1 MSKTVDEKVVEMRF
15 DNKQFEANVKT
26 SMSTLDELKNSL
38 KLGDAS
44 KGLENIDKASKNISF
59 DTIASGVEALQKRFS
74 TFGIVGMRVI
84 QNITDSMMGLASKT
98 TSFLTD
104 GIIQGGK
111 NRAMNLENAHFQLQG
126 LLKDEEAVAAVMDD
140 VNKSVDG
147 TAYSLD
153 AAAKIASQLT
163 ASGIKSGGE
172 LYSSLRAI
180 AGVAAMTNSEYDEI
194 GNIFAKVAG
203 NGRLMSQELLQFSA
217 RGMNAAATLAK
228 YLNLTE
234 SEVRDMVSDGA
245 ISFKMFSDA
254 MDDAFGEHAKKA
266 NETFTGAISN
276 IKAAL
281 ARIGALFISPL
292 VEQNGALVQLFN
304 VIRQRINDIKSAIQ
318 PLADIFVKGVT
329 TMANALTTF
338 LTKLDIKTPIEKM
351 MDGIIPKWDQFSSKL
366 EAAGISA
373 DDFQKKLT
381 EVAGK
386 HGVSVDNLIQKYGSL
401 GKVISTGK
409 ISKNII
415 IETLKSFVG
424 IEKSASIAAEEITGK
439 LETFNKV
446 TKEIINGNYGNGA
459 ARVKALTDAGYEYA
473 TMQKLVN
480 YIWERNGKT
489 WKDCNI
495 SADELTNAISGLSKE
510 ELKSIGYTE
519 EQASKIRE
527 LAEEAEKTGAP
538 LNELISKMTKPS
550 GRELI
555 IDSFRNALK
564 GLSSVMS
571 AVKNAFT
578 EMVKP
583 LSTDVFTT
591 VAEKIH
597 SFSEKL
603 VLSEENADKLKRTFK
618 GLFSVLDLIR
628 SIVGGAFRTAF
639 NILSAVLGAFNL
651 NVLDVT
657 AYIGDAI
664 TKFRDWIKE
673 HNLLAK
679 AIEVVVPI
687 IKSVADSIGNWVKN
701 NEKIQNGIKNLI
713 SFLDSVGRSISNW
726 IDGLK
731 ETDNIPQYIISG
743 FINGLK
749 SGASTI
755 VNAMIELGRSI
766 LSAIKGV
773 LGIHSPST
781 EFFAI
786 GENVIQGFINGIK
799 SGVSALLSLIGDI
812 GNRCIG
818 VLSQIDFAKIF
829 AVGISGGIIYTANNL
844 LNTIKAFAAP
854 AAGIGHMTDSIGSF
868 FDALSESIK
877 PNKWKNM
884 SKTIMELAVAVGI
897 LSASVYALAQLE
909 TGKLWGAIGALG
921 ALAAILGVLS
931 FAVSKMDVSGGGF
944 SKLSLVLMG
953 VTASLYVMA
962 SAIKKLEFLN
972 EDNIAPVLGGL
983 TAMITGLAAILLAL
997 GKLTKGAGAK
1007 DISKAGSML
1016 IKISAAMMLMTL
1028 TIKAISKLEPTEI
1041 TKGIVCMSL
1050 FGGLIT
1056 GLMAATKLAGKD
1068 VNNLGSV
1075 ILKVS
1080 AAMLLMVGVIKVVS
1094 GLEPSEITK
1103 GVICMTLF
1111 GGLITGLMAATK
1123 LIGKNVG
1130 KIGSA
1135 MMGVSAA
1142 MMLMALTIKIVA
1154 NMEPSEIAK
1163 GVVCITL
1170 FGGIVTGLIA
1180 ATRLAGGNNLKGV
1193 AATLLAMSLSIG
1205 ILAGV
1210 AIILSLIDLGG
1221 LAKGITAVGL
1231 LSAMM
1236 TAMIYATKGAQD
1248 CKSNIIA
1255 MTVAIG
1261 LMAASIAA
1269 LSFIDTGKLAAAT
1282 LALSMVMGM
1291 FALVE
1296 KMASNLSGAV
1306 GSILAISVAI
1316 GLLAGIL
1323 YVLSGIPAETLIPTA
1338 VSLSTLLLAM
1348 SGALAIL
1355 SKIGS
1360 VSASAI
1366 GSMALLGLVVAE
1378 LGAILGVM
1386 AYFNVQPSIETATSL
1401 SVLLLAMS
1409 GALGILTLVGAGG
1422 PAAFI
1427 GVGAL
1432 ATLIAAIGGLMVGIG
1447 ALVTYIPDMQTWLN
1461 TGMAVL
1467 EQIGYGLGSF
1477 FGNIVGGF
1485 LGGVSAGLPEIGT
1498 NISQFMLNMQPFFT
1512 AISGLDE
1519 GSTNAVKALAE
1530 TILILTGAGLIDG
1543 ITSWLTGGSSLS
1555 SFGEQLIPFG
1565 EAIKEYGDA
1574 VAGINTSGIQQSVD
1588 AGKALAELANALPN
1602 SGGVAGFFAGEND
1615 IDEFAEKLVPFG
1627 EAIKEYGDAVAGIN
1641 TSGIQQSVD
1650 AGKALSNLAKVLPN
1664 SGGVASFFAGENDID
1679 EFGEQLVT
1687 FGKSITAYGEAVAN
1701 INTSGIQASVTAG
1714 HALAELADAL
1724 PNSGGV
1730 AGFFAGNNDMD
1741 TFGENLVKFG
1751 KSLVNFSNT
1760 VSGLNISGIT
1770 SKLSG
1775 FTKALTTLGKTG
1787 VDGFVKSFSDDSS
1800 KITSAAQIMIV
1811 TFVNAAKMKQPSMAS
1826 AFKTIG
1832 SYVVQGFANGISENT
1847 YLAEAKALAMAN
1859 AAKNAAE
1866 RALGIASPSKAFS
1879 KIGNYINEGLAKGIE
1894 NSTSKP
1900 VNAIK
1905 KTTKKVKNTAKKSV
1919 KKVEQ
1924 WIKEADFDAFTSI
1937 GKTIGDDLAKTM
1949 EDAAWATVNTAEAI
1963 NQKFKKIAK
1972 MSLKDI
1978 ESWLG
1983 KAKAFGEIN
1992 AEEEL
1997 QLWRMVASKYK
2008 VGTEDRLTAEEKLYT
2023 AYKTLYKED
2032 YDEFKNWIDDKTYYN
2047 EFNTNDVLWE
2057 WKQIQAKYAEGTDE
2071 RKEADRQVYKLENEL
2086 REEAFENSKSWIDT
2100 EKEYNRL
2107 SLQEEYEAWLR
2118 IQSQYEEGTDKRKE
2132 ADKQVYKLK
2141 HELIDNSVE
2150 YLEREIAKQKEL
2162 ISTLVEGTVEYANA
2176 LKELEY
2182 DEKLRLQAKYDNA
2195 IEWIRYQD
2203 DYNLWDGLSDKLAAY
2218 TRTLQYCTKGTN
2230 NYKDTAKEIY
2240 NIEKEIYEARE
2251 SYNEDVEKIQNEF
2264 AEKRVELEKEKADK
2278 IKEINEKLQ
2287 SDIQATNEKYTS
2299 KLESRTKS
2307 LYDAYGLF
2315 DEVKEKENV
2324 NSATLMKNLQDQVDE
2339 FKDWQKTLDSLSARG
2354 LNESLVEE
2362 LSEMGPSAI
2371 AEIKALSSMSDSQLQ
2386 QYATLWSTK
2395 HKQAKNKAIEEL
2407 EDLRIETNAE
2417 IRNLKIQANKDL
2429 DEYCNLWNE
2438 KMKTLNK
2445 DTSEQLDKLGK
2456 EFNKKVG
2463 LIKSDTEAEIKKM
2476 SETAQSIMREA
2487 GWDETGQAIVVGM
2500 SNGVG
2505 TGKIFIDKIKEV
2517 AINAVN
2523 AVKDVLEIHSLSR
2536 VFAELGMFMDEG
2548 IVVGLT
2554 KYSDRVSQASK
2565 NVGRESIS
2573 AISSSISRISDV
2585 INSDM
2590 DVEPTI
2596 TPVIDLT
2603 NVRNGIGM
2611 INGAFGANRSMNLG
2625 MAIATN
2631 NQNGNSY
2638 QSELFGKMQDMAEK
2652 ANGKLTSAI
2661 DSLRSDFNDMAS
2673 KLGRMQVVLD
2683 SGALVGEIAP
2693 DMDSA
2698 LGGLA
2703 KMNRR
2708 GVR

>member
-1 MSKTVDEKVVEMRF
+1 MSKTVDERVVEMRF

-26 SMSTLDELKNSL
+26 SMSTLDKLKSSL

-126 LLKDEEAVAAVMDD
+126 LLKDEEAVAAVMKNVSD
-140 VNKSVDG
+140 SVDG

-153 AAAKIASQLT
+153 SAAKVASQLA
-163 ASGIKSGGE
+163 ASGMRAGDQMF
-172 LYSSLRAI
+172 SSLRAV

-194 GNIFAKVAG
+194 GRIFTKVAG
-203 NGRLMSQELLQFSA
+203 QGRLMGDDLLSLSS
-217 RGMNAAATLAK
+217 RGMNAAATLGT
-228 YLNLTE
+228 YLHKSE
-234 SEVRDMVSDGA
+234 AEVREMVSKGKLDFQTFA
-245 ISFKMFSDA
+245 AA

-266 NETFTGAISN
+266 NETFTGALSN
-276 IKAAL
+276 IRAAL

-304 VIRQRINDIKSAIQ
+304 AIRQRINDIKSAIQ
-318 PLADIFVKGVT
+318 PVADLFVKGVT
-329 TMANALTTF
+329 TMANALTAF

-351 MDGIIPKWDQFSSKL
+351 MNGIIPKWDQFSSKL

-386 HGVSVDNLIQKYGSL
+386 HGVSVDSLIQKYGSL
-401 GKVISTGK
+401 GKVMSAGK
-409 ISKNII
+409 ISKSII

-424 IEKSASIAAEEITGK
+424 IEKSASAAATEITGK

-446 TKEIINGNYGNGA
+446 TREIINGNYGNSA

-480 YIWERNGKT
+480 YVWERNGKT
-489 WKDCNI
+489 WKNCNI

-527 LAEEAEKTGAP
+527 LAEEAEKTGTP

-550 GRELI
+550 GKELI

-564 GLSSVMS
+564 GLSGVMS
-571 AVKNAFT
+571 AVKNAFA

-583 LSTDVFTT
+583 FSTDVFTT

-713 SFLDSVGRSISNW
+713 SFLDSAGQSISNW

-743 FINGLK
+743 FINGIK

-799 SGVSALLSLIGDI
+799 SGVSALLSLVGDI
-812 GNRCIG
+812 GNQCIG

-854 AAGIGHMTDSIGSF
+854 AAGIGHMTNSIGSF

-944 SKLSLVLMG
+944 SKLSLVLVG

-1028 TIKAISKLEPTEI
+1028 TIKAISKLEPTKI
-1041 TKGIVCMSL
+1041 TKGIVCMTL

-1080 AAMLLMVGVIKVVS
+1080 AAMLLTVGVIKVVS

-1135 MMGVSAA
+1135 IMGVSAA

-1236 TAMIYATKGAQD
+1236 TAIIYATKGAQD
-1248 CKSNIIA
+1248 CKGNIIA

-1296 KMASNLSGAV
+1296 KMASNLSGAM

-1323 YVLSGIPAETLIPTA
+1323 YVLSGIPTETLIPTA

-1386 AYFNVQPSIETATSL
+1386 AYFNIQPSIETATSL

-1530 TILILTGAGLIDG
+1530 TILILTGAGFIDG

-1555 SFGEQLIPFG
+1555 SFGEQL
-1565 EAIKEYGDA
+1565 
-1574 VAGINTSGIQQSVD
+1574 
-1588 AGKALAELANALPN
+1588 
-1602 SGGVAGFFAGEND
+1602 
-1615 IDEFAEKLVPFG
+1615 VPFG
-1627 EAIKEYGDAVAGIN
+1627 EAIKEYGDTVAG
-1641 TSGIQQSVD
+1641 
-1650 AGKALSNLAKVLPN
+1650 
-1664 SGGVASFFAGENDID
+1664 
-1679 EFGEQLVT
+1679 
-1687 FGKSITAYGEAVAN
+1687 

-1714 HALAELADAL
+1714 HALAELANAL

-1741 TFGENLVKFG
+1741 TFGSKLEKFG
-1751 KSLVNFSNT
+1751 KSLVKFSNT
-1760 VSGLNISGIT
+1760 VSGLNISGVK

-1787 VDGFVKSFSDDSS
+1787 VDSFVKSFSDSSS
-1800 KITSAAQIMIV
+1800 KVTSAAQKMIT
-1811 TFVNAAKMKQPSMAS
+1811 TFVNAAKGKQSSMTSTFKSMMNTIVSTIRGTYSSYYS
-1826 AFKTIG
+1826 AG
-1832 SYVVQGFANGISENT
+1832 AYVVQGFANGISANT
-1847 YLAEAKALAMAN
+1847 YLATAKARAMAN
-1859 AAKNAAE
+1859 AAKNAAKS
-1866 RALGIASPSKAFS
+1866 ALDINSPSKVFMSIGKSVGEGFEKGISDKSQTSRVISSTVGLAGKVISSACDTLGINSPSRAFMA
-1879 KIGNYINEGLAKGIE
+1879 IGRYIGEGLAQGIRDSAWQAVYWTE
-1894 NSTSKP
+1894 DTAQKVIAVASK
-1900 VNAIK
+1900 
-1905 KTTKKVKNTAKKSV
+1905 TFED
-1919 KKVEQ
+1919 VEK
-1924 WIKEADFDAFTSI
+1924 WV
-1937 GKTIGDDLAKTM
+1937 
-1949 EDAAWATVNTAEAI
+1949 ED
-1963 NQKFKKIAK
+1963 
-1972 MSLKDI
+1972 
-1978 ESWLG
+1978 
-1983 KAKAFGEIN
+1983 AKAFDELSL
-1992 AEEEL
+1992 AEELEIWEAVIEKYGEGTEERTKAEKKAYSVYKEL
-1997 QLWRMVASKYK
+1997 Q
-2008 VGTEDRLTAEEKLYT
+2008 
-2023 AYKTLYKED
+2023 KEN
-2032 YDEFKNWIDDKTYYN
+2032 YENSKNWID
-2047 EFNTNDVLWE
+2047 
-2057 WKQIQAKYAEGTDE
+2057 A
-2071 RKEADRQVYKLENEL
+2071 
-2086 REEAFENSKSWIDT
+2086 

-2107 SLQEEYEAWLR
+2107 SLQEELEAWQR
-2118 IQSQYEEGTDKRKE
+2118 IQARYVEGTDERKE

-2141 HELIDNSVE
+2141 HELIDDSIE
-2150 YLEREIAKQKEL
+2150 ALEQEIANQDAL
-2162 ISTLVEGTVEYANA
+2162 IASLEEGTVAYANA
-2176 LKELEY
+2176 VKERSHLN
-2182 DEKLRLQAKYDNA
+2182 DKLLSAKYDNSMN
-2195 IEWIRYQD
+2195 WIDRQD
-2203 DYNLWDGLSDKLAAY
+2203 TYNLWDGLADKLAAY
-2218 TRTLQYCTKGTN
+2218 TRVLKRHKKGTEE
-2230 NYKDTAKEIY
+2230 YEKAAKEIY

-2251 SYNEDVEKIQNEF
+2251 SYNEDVEKIQNEA
-2264 AEKRVELEKEKADK
+2264 AEKRIELEEEKADK

-2287 SDIQATNEKYTS
+2287 SDIQAADEKYTS

-2315 DEVKEKENV
+2315 DEVKEKETV
-2324 NSATLMKNLQDQVDE
+2324 NSATLIKNLQDQVDE

-2395 HKQAKNKAIEEL
+2395 HKQAKNKAVEEL
-2407 EDLRIETNAE
+2407 EDLRIETNTE

-2438 KMKTLNK
+2438 KMKTLNE
-2445 DTSEQLDKLGK
+2445 DTSEQLDKLRE

-2463 LIKSDTEAEIKKM
+2463 LIKSNTEAEIKKM

-2487 GWDETGQAIVVGM
+2487 GWDETGQAIVAGM

-2505 TGKIFIDKIKEV
+2505 TGKTFIDKMKEV

-2523 AVKDVLEIHSLSR
+2523 AVEDVLENHSP
-2536 VFAELGMFMDEG
+2536 LGMFMDEG

-2554 KYSDRVSQASK
+2554 KYSDRVSQASE

-2585 INSDM
+2585 INSDIN
-2590 DVEPTI
+2590 VELTI

-2611 INGAFGANRSMNLG
+2611 INGVFGANRSMNLG
-2625 MAIATN
+2625 MAIAAN

-2652 ANGKLTSAI
+2652 ATSKLTSAI
-2661 DSLRSDFNDMAS
+2661 DSLRSDFNDMTS
-2673 KLGRMQVVLD
+2673 KLERMQVVLD

>member
-1 MSKTVDEKVVEMRF
+1 MSKTVDERVVEMRF

-26 SMSTLDELKNSL
+26 SMSTLDKLKSSL

-126 LLKDEEAVAAVMDD
+126 LLKDEEAVAAVMKNVSD
-140 VNKSVDG
+140 SVDG

-153 AAAKIASQLT
+153 SAAKVASQLA
-163 ASGIKSGGE
+163 ASGMRAGDQMF
-172 LYSSLRAI
+172 SSLRAV
-180 AGVAAMTNSEYDEI
+180 AGVAAMTNSEYNEI
-194 GNIFAKVAG
+194 GRIFTKVAG
-203 NGRLMSQELLQFSA
+203 QGRLMGDDLLSLSS
-217 RGMNAAATLAK
+217 RGMNAAATLGT
-228 YLNLTE
+228 YLHKSE
-234 SEVRDMVSDGA
+234 AEVREMVSKGKLDFQTFA
-245 ISFKMFSDA
+245 AA

-266 NETFTGAISN
+266 NEIFTGALSN
-276 IKAAL
+276 IRAAL

-304 VIRQRINDIKSAIQ
+304 AIRQRINDIKSAIQ
-318 PLADIFVKGVT
+318 PVADLFVKGVT
-329 TMANALTTF
+329 TMANALTAF

-351 MDGIIPKWDQFSSKL
+351 MNGIIPKWDQFSSKL

-386 HGVSVDNLIQKYGSL
+386 HGVSVDSLIQKYGSL
-401 GKVISTGK
+401 GKVMSAGK
-409 ISKNII
+409 ISKSII

-424 IEKSASIAAEEITGK
+424 IEKSASAAATEITGK

-446 TKEIINGNYGNGA
+446 TREIINGNYGNGA

-480 YIWERNGKT
+480 YVWERNGKT

-495 SADELTNAISGLSKE
+495 SADELTNAISDLSKE

-527 LAEEAEKTGAP
+527 LAEEAEKTGTP

-550 GRELI
+550 GKELI

-564 GLSSVMS
+564 GLSGVMS
-571 AVKNAFT
+571 AVKNAFA

-583 LSTDVFTT
+583 FSTDVFTT

-713 SFLDSVGRSISNW
+713 SFLDSAGQSISNW

-799 SGVSALLSLIGDI
+799 SGVSALLSLVGDI
-812 GNRCIG
+812 GNQCIG

-854 AAGIGHMTDSIGSF
+854 AAGIGHMTNSIGSF

-884 SKTIMELAVAVGI
+884 SKTIMELAAAVGI

-944 SKLSLVLMG
+944 SKLSLVLVG

-972 EDNIAPVLGGL
+972 EKNIAPVLGGL

-1028 TIKAISKLEPTEI
+1028 TIKAISKLEPAEI
-1041 TKGIVCMSL
+1041 TKGIVCMTL

-1135 MMGVSAA
+1135 IMGVSAA

-1248 CKSNIIA
+1248 CKGNIIA

-1269 LSFIDTGKLAAAT
+1269 LSFIDTGRLAAAT

-1296 KMASNLSGAV
+1296 KMASNLSGAM

-1323 YVLSGIPAETLIPTA
+1323 YVLSGIPTETLIPTA

-1386 AYFNVQPSIETATSL
+1386 AYFNIQPSIETATSL

-1555 SFGEQLIPFG
+1555 SFGEQLVPFG

-1615 IDEFAEKLVPFG
+1615 MDGFAEKLVPFG
-1627 EAIKEYGDAVAGIN
+1627 EAIKEYGDTVAGIN

-1650 AGKALSNLAKVLPN
+1650 AGKALSDLAN
-1664 SGGVASFFAGENDID
+1664 
-1679 EFGEQLVT
+1679 
-1687 FGKSITAYGEAVAN
+1687 
-1701 INTSGIQASVTAG
+1701 
-1714 HALAELADAL
+1714 AL

-1741 TFGENLVKFG
+1741 TFGSNLEKFG

-1760 VSGLNISGIT
+1760 VSGLNISGVT

-1787 VDGFVKSFSDDSS
+1787 VDGFAKSFNDGSS
-1800 KITSAAQIMIV
+1800 KVTSAAQKMIT
-1811 TFVNAAKMKQPSMAS
+1811 TFVNAAKGKQSSMTSTFKSMMNTIVSTIRGTYSSYYS
-1826 AFKTIG
+1826 AG
-1832 SYVVQGFANGISENT
+1832 AYVVQGFANGISANT
-1847 YLAEAKALAMAN
+1847 YLATAKARAMAN
-1859 AAKNAAE
+1859 AAKNAAKS
-1866 RALGIASPSKAFS
+1866 ALDINSPSKVFMSIGKSVGEGFEKGISDKSQTSRVISSTVGLAGKVISSACDTLGINSPSRAFMA
-1879 KIGNYINEGLAKGIE
+1879 IGRYIGEGLAQGIRDSAWQAVYWTE
-1894 NSTSKP
+1894 DTAQKVIAVASK
-1900 VNAIK
+1900 
-1905 KTTKKVKNTAKKSV
+1905 TFED
-1919 KKVEQ
+1919 VEK
-1924 WIKEADFDAFTSI
+1924 WV
-1937 GKTIGDDLAKTM
+1937 
-1949 EDAAWATVNTAEAI
+1949 ED
-1963 NQKFKKIAK
+1963 
-1972 MSLKDI
+1972 
-1978 ESWLG
+1978 
-1983 KAKAFGEIN
+1983 AKAFDELSL
-1992 AEEEL
+1992 AEELEIWEAVIEKYGEGTEERTKAEKKAYSVYKEL
-1997 QLWRMVASKYK
+1997 Q
-2008 VGTEDRLTAEEKLYT
+2008 
-2023 AYKTLYKED
+2023 KEN
-2032 YDEFKNWIDDKTYYN
+2032 YENSKNWID
-2047 EFNTNDVLWE
+2047 
-2057 WKQIQAKYAEGTDE
+2057 A
-2071 RKEADRQVYKLENEL
+2071 
-2086 REEAFENSKSWIDT
+2086 

-2107 SLQEEYEAWLR
+2107 SLQEELEAWQR
-2118 IQSQYEEGTDKRKE
+2118 VQARYVEGTDERKE

-2141 HELIDNSVE
+2141 HELIDDSIE
-2150 YLEREIAKQKEL
+2150 ALEQEIANQDAL
-2162 ISTLVEGTVEYANA
+2162 IASLEEGTVAYANA
-2176 LKELEY
+2176 VKERSHLN
-2182 DEKLRLQAKYDNA
+2182 DKLLSAKYDNSMN
-2195 IEWIRYQD
+2195 WIDRQD
-2203 DYNLWDGLSDKLAAY
+2203 TYNLWDGLADKLAAY
-2218 TRTLQYCTKGTN
+2218 TRVLKRHKKGTEE
-2230 NYKDTAKEIY
+2230 YEKAAKEIY

-2251 SYNEDVEKIQNEF
+2251 SYNEDVEKIQNEA
-2264 AEKRVELEKEKADK
+2264 AEKRIELEEEKADK

-2287 SDIQATNEKYTS
+2287 SDIQAADEKYTS

-2315 DEVKEKENV
+2315 DEVKEKETV
-2324 NSATLMKNLQDQVDE
+2324 NSATLIKNLQDQVDE
-2339 FKDWQKTLDSLSARG
+2339 FKDWQKTLNSLSARG

-2395 HKQAKNKAIEEL
+2395 HKQAKNKAVEEL
-2407 EDLRIETNAE
+2407 EDLRIETNTE

-2438 KMKTLNK
+2438 KMKTLNE
-2445 DTSEQLDKLGK
+2445 DTSEQLDKLRK

-2463 LIKSDTEAEIKKM
+2463 LIKSNTEAEIKKM

-2487 GWDETGQAIVVGM
+2487 GWDETGQAIVAGM

-2505 TGKIFIDKIKEV
+2505 TGKTFIDKMKEV

-2523 AVKDVLEIHSLSR
+2523 AVKDVLEIHSPSR

-2554 KYSDRVSQASK
+2554 KYSDRVSQASE

-2585 INSDM
+2585 INSDIA
-2590 DVEPTI
+2590 VEPTI

-2611 INGAFGANRSMNLG
+2611 INGVFGANRSMNLG
-2625 MAIATN
+2625 MAIAAN

-2652 ANGKLTSAI
+2652 ANSKLTSAI
-2661 DSLRSDFNDMAS
+2661 DSLRSDFNDMTS
-2673 KLGRMQVVLD
+2673 KLERMQVVLD